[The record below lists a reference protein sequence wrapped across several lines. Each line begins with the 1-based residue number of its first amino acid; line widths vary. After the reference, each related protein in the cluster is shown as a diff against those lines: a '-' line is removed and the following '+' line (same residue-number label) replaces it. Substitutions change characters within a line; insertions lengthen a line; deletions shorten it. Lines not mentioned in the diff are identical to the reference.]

1 MSEDGFNKD
10 DLSSTFARFTTKR
23 RNIVCDES
31 KLKRKKP
38 EPIALTSAT
47 NACGPSVLDGIANIL
62 TITPERKK
70 RNDEWRARW
79 EEERA
84 EWADQDRKWTDNR

>member
-31 KLKRKKP
+31 KLKRKN
-38 EPIALTSAT
+38 LSQ
-47 NACGPSVLDGIANIL
+47 LH
-62 TITPERKK
+62 
-70 RNDEWRARW
+70 
-79 EEERA
+79 
-84 EWADQDRKWTDNR
+84 

>member
-23 RNIVCDES
+23 RNIVSDES

-38 EPIALTSAT
+38 ESVKLSSAT
-47 NACGPSVLDGIANIL
+47 QEIGSVISSVLASTSKADVTKDKQDQYKSPIRYSWEKKGINGGS
-62 TITPERKK
+62 
-70 RNDEWRARW
+70 N
-79 EEERA
+79 
-84 EWADQDRKWTDNR
+84 NF